1 MIWVAI
7 CDDVRLQLHTIHQAA
22 EGYFS
27 KRHEKVECCAYDN
40 AFKLLDDIEQKG
52 DFDIALLDICMPGIL
67 GTDVAMEMR
76 RRKCRAEIIFITT
89 SDEFA
94 IEAFSLKAVH
104 YLLKPF
110 SQADFNAAMN
120 RAMERLTR
128 YHSEK
133 IIFKLVGCGVQTE
146 ELDHI
151 MYVESKGHILQIHL
165 VDGTILEVRQ
175 TLTHLMEALD
185 KKAPG
190 QFVSPAKGYIVN
202 QEAIHII
209 KSDYIEVQGKCIP
222 LAKRKYREFQENY
235 FKFIFMRN
243 A

>member
-1 MIWVAI
+1 
-7 CDDVRLQLHTIHQAA
+7 
-22 EGYFS
+22 
-27 KRHEKVECCAYDN
+27 
-40 AFKLLDDIEQKG
+40 
-52 DFDIALLDICMPGIL
+52 
-67 GTDVAMEMR
+67 
-76 RRKCRAEIIFITT
+76 
-89 SDEFA
+89 
-94 IEAFSLKAVH
+94 
-104 YLLKPF
+104 
-110 SQADFNAAMN
+110 MN

-209 KSDYIEVQGKCIP
+209 KNIMAQLSRQKSKD
-222 LAKRKYREFQENY
+222 
-235 FKFIFMRN
+235 FIMN
-243 A
+243 IKPWHSLSALLDSTA